1 MFLLQTYRVLQEAL
15 EEQRELTNKIQNEYE
30 ALQKEV
36 LAKDLVHKKKVQDMT
51 KEIDVLKNQLKKY
64 VAAVQTLRKD
74 KQLTD
79 EMTSGEIMFYHQVT
93 KMWQISLKFSTETI
107 LKQTFSFRNQNYLI
121 LLLKSICN

>member
-1 MFLLQTYRVLQEAL
+1 MYYFFFFDTNKIFLLQIYRVLQEAL

-30 ALQKEV
+30 ALQNEV
-36 LAKDLVHKKKVQDMT
+36 MAKDLAHKKKVQDMT

-79 EMTSGEIMFYHQVT
+79 EMTSGEIMFCHQVT
-93 KMWQISLKFSTETI
+93 KK
-107 LKQTFSFRNQNYLI
+107 
-121 LLLKSICN
+121 

>member
-1 MFLLQTYRVLQEAL
+1 M

-30 ALQKEV
+30 TLQKEV

-93 KMWQISLKFSTETI
+93 KM
-107 LKQTFSFRNQNYLI
+107 
-121 LLLKSICN
+121 